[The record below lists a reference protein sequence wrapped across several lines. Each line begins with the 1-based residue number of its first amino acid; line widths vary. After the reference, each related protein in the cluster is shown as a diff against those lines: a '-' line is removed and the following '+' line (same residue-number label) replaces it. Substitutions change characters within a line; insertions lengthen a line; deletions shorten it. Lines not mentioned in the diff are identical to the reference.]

1 MQFHEFYIGQV
12 FTTKAITL
20 TEEDISR
27 FATEY
32 DPQYMHLD
40 KAKAEQGRFQGIIAS
55 GIQTLAI
62 SFKLWIETGSYGED
76 IIAGTAMNHVKF
88 IRPVYPGDELHAV
101 VEVVELKKWRHKTGI
116 VTVRMSTFNARQ
128 EKVFTGE
135 LSAMVKNE
143 HTA

>member
-20 TEEDISR
+20 SEDDISR
-27 FATEY
+27 FAAEY

-62 SFKLWIETGSYGED
+62 SFKLWVETGSYGKD

-88 IRPVYPGDELHAV
+88 IRPVYPGDKLHAV
-101 VEVVELKKWRHKTGI
+101 VEVVELKKWRNQTGI
-116 VTVRMSTFNARQ
+116 VTVRMSTFNAQQ

-135 LSAMVKNE
+135 LSAMVKNKHAE
-143 HTA
+143 